1 MKTLDNDTELK
12 NLIKGIKLDS
22 PGSDFTSKV
31 MNRVFEEKTI
41 VEIVKKER
49 LLGKGFWII
58 LSLFAMLFLVMFIS
72 STTGIQDDGQLS
84 SIFGKIGS
92 SSLTS
97 GYESVFSRMGSL
109 PLSIG
114 GILFAA
120 SILIFIDKFLPRFMP
135 NHSTHEALG

>member
-1 MKTLDNDTELK
+1 MKTLDNDIELK

-22 PGSDFTSKV
+22 PGSDFTTKV
-31 MNRVFEEKTI
+31 MNRVFEEKPV
-41 VEIVKKER
+41 VEIVKKEK
-49 LLGKGFWII
+49 LLGRGFWII
-58 LSLFAMLFLVMFIS
+58 LSLFAILFLAMFIS
-72 STTGIQDDGQLS
+72 STTGIQDDGQLAN
-84 SIFGKIGS
+84 IFGKIGS

-97 GYESVFSRMGSL
+97 GYESVFSKMGSL

-135 NHSTHEALG
+135 DHSTHKAIG